1 MGEET
6 GGQMEERSGEMN
18 AVQCFHPIRTPGSD
32 NNRILTPIQ
41 MWINLKPGCRYLLS
55 LSVKSPTEVVRL
67 SRKMIT
73 VQKNYKKKG
82 FELFESCILRLAS
95 DVFCP

>member
-32 NNRILTPIQ
+32 NNRILTSIQ

-55 LSVKSPTEVVRL
+55 LSVKSPTEQENDHGAKEL
-67 SRKMIT
+67 
-73 VQKNYKKKG
+73 QKK
-82 FELFESCILRLAS
+82 R
-95 DVFCP
+95 V

>member
-32 NNRILTPIQ
+32 NNRILTSIQ
-41 MWINLKPGCRYLLS
+41 MWIFK
-55 LSVKSPTEVVRL
+55 
-67 SRKMIT
+67 
-73 VQKNYKKKG
+73 
-82 FELFESCILRLAS
+82 EST
-95 DVFCP
+95 